1 MDYALKFNHV
11 QIVKLLKKICNRAEA
26 IEGDDEQYDE
36 QRWRSDNSDCIS
48 NTNVNTLLQ
57 S

>member
-36 QRWRSDNSDCIS
+36 QRWRSDNSNCIS